1 MLHPEFLPIN
11 SWLADCWAGFAAQHA
26 SRRYSLTNALS
37 NELHMHDQWLTHTH
51 TYLHLPLS
59 QTDSVIS
66 LLTHSLRLI
75 TDSVMSLRTSRPS
88 MECSLPDCQ
97 VFTKTTSN
105 QLITL
110 YCITFHCITLHCI
123 TSLHCTSHHF
133 NLQRSKKRGCR
144 LKRWHGRPVA

>member
-1 MLHPEFLPIN
+1 
-11 SWLADCWAGFAAQHA
+11 
-26 SRRYSLTNALS
+26 
-37 NELHMHDQWLTHTH
+37 MHDQWLTHTH

-144 LKRWHGRPVA
+144 LKRWHGRPVAWPASRHTSCTASTRACRPAWQSWRAALSSSAMPGVS